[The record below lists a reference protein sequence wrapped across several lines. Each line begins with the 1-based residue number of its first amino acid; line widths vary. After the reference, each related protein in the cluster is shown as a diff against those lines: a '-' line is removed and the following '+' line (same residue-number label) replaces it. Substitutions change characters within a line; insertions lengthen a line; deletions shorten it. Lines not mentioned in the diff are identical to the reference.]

1 MTSLPNTKP
10 AKAMRGGAVKYS
22 SFLTCFLLGLC
33 QCSTAARAEE
43 NPKEQNDENGTIKIG
58 YLRRLEVR
66 RALSRLETPAA
77 NDGEAGAL
85 IGVEDNAVTG
95 EFLGQN
101 FSLIRTRL
109 KPGDD
114 AASAVD
120 ALAKQ
125 GVRFILADLPA
136 DALLKAADS
145 PAASKTLIFNVG
157 ATDDFLREEDCRAN
171 VIHVAPTRSMLADGL
186 AQYLISKRW
195 VKWFVVVGSHPEDRL
210 WAGALKHSA
219 ARFGAKVVEERVFED
234 TGGARR
240 ADSGVTLI
248 QRQIPAFT
256 QGAPAHDVM
265 VAADESA
272 VFADYLPYRAWDP
285 RPVAGSAGLVPTS
298 WDPSSEQWGATQLQQ
313 RFEIKFARPMS
324 ALDMQAWTAARM
336 IGEAASHGAAKDAI
350 ATRDFLL
357 SKDFAL
363 AAYKGQKLTLRDW
376 NLQLRQPI
384 LLSDG
389 RNVVSVSPQE
399 GFTHQFSELDT
410 LGLDRPETKCHL
422 K

>member
-1 MTSLPNTKP
+1 LKN
-10 AKAMRGGAVKYS
+10 S
-22 SFLTCFLLGLC
+22 SFLNWLGLGLC
-33 QCSTAARAEE
+33 LISTAPRADEK
-43 NPKEQNDENGTIKIG
+43 PKEQADANGGIKIG
-58 YLRRLEVR
+58 YLRRSEGR
-66 RALSRLETPAA
+66 SALSRLELPGA
-77 NDGEAGAL
+77 NDGEAGAQ
-85 IGVEDNAVTG
+85 IGVDDDSATG

-101 FSLIRTRL
+101 FSLISTRL
-109 KPGDD
+109 KPGED
-114 AASAVD
+114 AATALE

-125 GVRFILADLPA
+125 GVRYILADLPA
-136 DALLKAADS
+136 GALLKAADS
-145 PAASKTLIFNVG
+145 PEAATTLIFNIG
-157 ATDDFLREEDCRAN
+157 ASDDFLREEGCRGN
-171 VIHVAPTRSMLADGL
+171 VVHVAPTRSMLADGL
-186 AQYLISKRW
+186 AQYLIWKRW

-210 WAGALKHSA
+210 WADALKHSA
-219 ARFGAKVVEERVFED
+219 ARFGAKVVEERMFED

-240 ADSGVTLI
+240 SDSGVALV
-248 QRQIPAFT
+248 QKQIPAFT
-256 QGAPAHDVM
+256 QNAPAHDVL

-272 VFADYLPYRAWDP
+272 VFSDYLPYRAWDP

-298 WDPSSEQWGATQLQQ
+298 WDPSNEQWGATQLQQ
-313 RFEIKFARPMS
+313 RFETKFARPMS
-324 ALDMQAWTAARM
+324 ALDMQAWTAARI
-336 IGEAASHGAAKDAI
+336 IGEAAAHGAAEDAV
-350 ATRDFLL
+350 ATKAFLL

-399 GFTHQFSELDT
+399 GFMHQFSELDT